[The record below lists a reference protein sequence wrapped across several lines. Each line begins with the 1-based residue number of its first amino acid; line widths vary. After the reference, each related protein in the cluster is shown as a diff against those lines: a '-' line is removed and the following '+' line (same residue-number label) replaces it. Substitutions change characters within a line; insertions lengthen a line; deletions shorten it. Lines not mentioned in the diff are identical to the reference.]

1 MTHPATGRCDSIPKI
16 DLAVLEILDRA
27 FVFLFSQKRSE
38 GGETKIR
45 CGLAVE
51 RAKISFEAECV
62 LEPRDRRGRVVL
74 SQSLVSR
81 LSHST
86 DYSSYYNAEISHRY
100 FSFKQQATHALSK
113 ALLVL
118 SGSHDLT
125 RIRPR
130 FVVYVQTSR

>member
-16 DLAVLEILDRA
+16 DLAVHEILDRA

-62 LEPRDRRGRVVL
+62 LEPRNRRGCVVV
-74 SQSLVSR
+74 SQSWYQ
-81 LSHST
+81 
-86 DYSSYYNAEISHRY
+86 D
-100 FSFKQQATHALSK
+100 
-113 ALLVL
+113 
-118 SGSHDLT
+118 
-125 RIRPR
+125 
-130 FVVYVQTSR
+130 